1 MKRKTIQQQLAQ
13 LRPGAKNKGPEP
25 ASAPSGSLELARR
38 GPAVTAERPTAEEL
52 SAHAAGPAQ
61 AATATTEALGPSE
74 PYQASPSATSAGAAD
89 SADPVVFTA
98 PQEQAC
104 PPLVGAQGTA
114 KKGFCLPTPNSLRSR
129 GPQGAR
135 AVMREVVATMN
146 WAPSVIRRYVEDLVT
161 EAQQEMRRLNEALAI
176 EKAAH
181 EQDAAA
187 LKRARAELATTQLEL
202 RRVQAEN
209 ANLQCSKNALRKQ
222 RDALQK
228 QLEQK
233 PTASSAELV
242 QARQLA
248 QATSALTDTRAQL
261 ELAQTQVA
269 TLTFQNDNLKTRLSH
284 TQAVLDAHTAAQQA
298 LREDEAEEGQPPA
311 PPAEAEPALPTSLVC
326 LKSWAQEH
334 LKGKLTIRPKALEHA
349 MQSHYEQPQT
359 VYRALLLLAN
369 EYRDLK
375 LGRAKH
381 NWVERLAQLQLG
393 DDFSLAENAPAR
405 MREGHTF
412 IIEGKSYYMERHLKK
427 GNSRDPRQCLRIY
440 YTWDPEKEQVIV
452 GALPEHLRTRQT

>member
-1 MKRKTIQQQLAQ
+1 MKRRTIQQQLAQ
-13 LRPGAKNKGPEP
+13 LRPAHARPIPGVKNKGSRATPKQ
-25 ASAPSGSLELARR
+25 
-38 GPAVTAERPTAEEL
+38 PTA
-52 SAHAAGPAQ
+52 AAP
-61 AATATTEALGPSE
+61 TIDALGPSAA
-74 PYQASPSATSAGAAD
+74 PLASPRGASAGVAGSDPQTAHSAAD
-89 SADPVVFTA
+89 PVADPADPVVFTA
-98 PQEQAC
+98 PQEQVC
-104 PPLVGAQGTA
+104 PPLADAQGSA
-114 KKGFCLPTPNSLRSR
+114 KKSFCLPTPNSLRSR
-129 GPQGAR
+129 GPQGSR

-146 WAPSVIRRYVEDLVT
+146 WAPRVVRRYVEDLVM
-161 EAQQEMRRLNEALAI
+161 EAQQEVRRLNEALAS
-176 EKAAH
+176 ERAGR

-187 LKRARAELATTQLEL
+187 LKRTQADLASTQLEL
-202 RRVQAEN
+202 RRIQADN
-209 ANLQCSKNALRKQ
+209 ANLQCSKDALRKQ

-233 PTASSAELV
+233 PVACSVELA

-248 QATSALTDTRAQL
+248 QATSALADTKAQL
-261 ELAQTQVA
+261 ELAQAQVA
-269 TLTFQNDNLKTRLSH
+269 ALTFQNDNLRTRLSD

-298 LREDEAEEGQPPA
+298 LRAEQVEGQVEGAQPPA
-311 PPAEAEPALPTSLVC
+311 PPAEAEPALPTSLLC

-334 LKGKLTIRPKALEHA
+334 LKGKLTIRPRALEHA

-405 MREGHTF
+405 LREGHTF
-412 IIEGKSYYMERHLKK
+412 VIEGKSYYMERHLKK

-440 YTWDPEKEQVIV
+440 YAWDPEKEQVMV